1 MTITQEKVDN
11 LLSKVT
17 INLKKEDYEPQIKQQ
32 IKKLAK
38 NVQIK
43 GFRPG
48 MVPIDMV
55 KKMYGNSVLADE
67 LNKML
72 NDEIY
77 KYLNEN
83 KIDIIASPI
92 PADGQKLD
100 VDVNSM
106 TDIEFNYEIGLAP
119 EFDLTYIENG
129 PTFTKYKIQA
139 EDKMIDEEMDRVRAR
154 FATYEYPETVGEKD
168 MLTFTVEEL
177 NADGSL
183 KEGGVSTVS
192 SIAADLLKDDAK
204 ATVMNLKKQ
213 ESFEGNVFEMLD
225 RDREGIAKNILN
237 MNDLS
242 TLDAIGDKF
251 KLTLNNITRS
261 KPAEINEEFFQ
272 KVYGDAADAPKSE
285 AEMRENIK
293 KDLEAYFDGQTDSYV
308 VNDLYKGLMEN
319 VDFPLPDEFLKRWIV
334 LSNEQPIT
342 SEQLEKDYPDFA
354 KSLRWSLIQ
363 RKLVR
368 EQNLDVTEEEVT
380 EKVRMN
386 VIQQLYGYGLK
397 NIGEEWVEQ
406 FVQKQLADKKVVS
419 QTREQLLEDKVL
431 GYVKSKA
438 NLAEKPV
445 SLDEFKAIM
454 EPAQQPA

>member
-139 EDKMIDEEMDRVRAR
+139 DDKMIDEEMDRVRAR

-183 KEGGVSTVS
+183 KEGGISTVS
-192 SIAADLLKDDAK
+192 SIAADLLKDNVK

-237 MNDLS
+237 MNDLG
-242 TLDAIGDKF
+242 TLDAVGDKF
-251 KLTLNNITRS
+251 RLTLNNITRS

-319 VDFPLPDEFLKRWIV
+319 VDFPLPDDFLKRWIV

-368 EQNLDVTEEEVT
+368 EQTLDVTEEEVI

-438 NLAEKPV
+438 NLVEKPV
-445 SLDEFKAIM
+445 TLDEFKAIM
-454 EPAQQPA
+454 EPAQQQA